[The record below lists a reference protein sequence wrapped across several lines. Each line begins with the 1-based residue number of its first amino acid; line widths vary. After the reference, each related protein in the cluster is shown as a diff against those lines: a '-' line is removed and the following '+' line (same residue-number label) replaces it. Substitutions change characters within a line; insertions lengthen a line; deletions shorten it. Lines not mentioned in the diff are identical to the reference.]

1 MRPYSDL
8 IISARLFA
16 GYGKKIHSLL
26 RDCNPKIVKLGI
38 VAFIY
43 RFTVSFTDEKSQFAG
58 NVGYADINDVALI
71 KRKEFLNGAVQLFHF
86 KRKKV
91 FFYLAAVS

>member
-1 MRPYSDL
+1 M
-8 IISARLFA
+8 FA
-16 GYGKKIHSLL
+16 GYGKKILSLL

-58 NVGYADINDVALI
+58 NMGYADINDVALI
-71 KRKEFLNGAVQLFHF
+71 KRKGLLNGAVQLFHF